1 MSENSKILSIV
12 IGMMYPF
19 VIMVGVYIIINGHMT
34 PGGGFQGG
42 AMLASVFMS
51 RYLIRPIE
59 DIRLD
64 MLQVVEKLVYI
75 MIISLP
81 LLFILVGVNTM
92 YPEFNTIFMITM
104 NVLIGIK
111 VCCGLSIVF
120 FRFVF
125 YERR

>member
-1 MSENSKILSIV
+1 MNENSKILSMV
-12 IGMMYPF
+12 IGLMYPF
-19 VIMVGVYIIINGHMT
+19 VILVGIYIIINGHMT

-59 DIRLD
+59 DIGLD
-64 MLQVVEKLVYI
+64 MLQVVEKLAFV
-75 MIISLP
+75 MI
-81 LLFILVGVNTM
+81 LLVPMVFVLVGINLM
-92 YPEFNTIFMITM
+92 YPDLNIFYMIAM
-104 NVLIGIK
+104 NILIGIK

>member
-1 MSENSKILSIV
+1 
-12 IGMMYPF
+12 
-19 VIMVGVYIIINGHMT
+19 
-34 PGGGFQGG
+34 
-42 AMLASVFMS
+42 MLASVFMS

>member
-1 MSENSKILSIV
+1 MNENSKILSMV
-12 IGMMYPF
+12 IGLMYPF
-19 VIMVGVYIIINGHMT
+19 VILVGIYIIINGHMT

-59 DIRLD
+59 DIGLD
-64 MLQVVEKLVYI
+64 MLQVVEKLAFV
-75 MIISLP
+75 MI
-81 LLFILVGVNTM
+81 LLVPMVFVLVGINSM
-92 YPEFNTIFMITM
+92 YPDLNIFYMIAM
-104 NVLIGIK
+104 NILIGIK